1 MNRQT
6 FFVLLLV
13 AGILLTISEVEGK
26 LGHFSSVRKLL
37 RKKREING
45 FPENGRSGLRVGPN
59 TGIGRDLAKE
69 VNSLDITSC
78 EGPTLDERRHSE
90 FVHFLRKLLFPFNVT
105 FV

>member
-1 MNRQT
+1 MFYIT
-6 FFVLLLV
+6 
-13 AGILLTISEVEGK
+13 
-26 LGHFSSVRKLL
+26 
-37 RKKREING
+37 EING